1 MTRIFLYLLGLC
13 LFLPCLNNNTFA
25 ATASDTINL
34 RDFGAIGDGVTDDAP
49 AFQKALD
56 ALATAGGGT
65 LFIPAGQYVIA
76 TPVSKNF
83 SGSASSITI
92 TGVESLTMP
101 APPTAGGDE
110 LCKGLDLPTEV
121 YPRTGVQ
128 HVAISISGLQSLVIK
143 EIAFVGTPTVITDA
157 AITLLLTDI
166 DKAQLT
172 HNEFYGLATLV
183 DGGAIVEAVR
193 TDLEISLSKFLGSTA
208 TSGGYIPIVQNLEWR
223 GITVTDTTFLDY
235 GTRELFSKT
244 GIAAPISWINI
255 GNAAPPTNTSPRR
268 EVVLRNVFL
277 DEGGFWGLSSLPY
290 RYTPQ
295 SAPIDLIYITG
306 LVMNVSNFDQFGH
319 QLYDARQVF
328 IEKSRYGWS
337 QNATAAVALRNIG
350 TAILDQL
357 TCIADADRL
366 FADADTGELTV
377 INSSYAQLDSS
388 AHKTTTINTP
398 TDEDDPVQYVRA
410 RFADALG
417 REPDAAAH
425 FYWSNLLIHCFN
437 NAVCSDG
444 VKQALD
450 DYLSTSPAAVFA
462 TSGRITDDQSAPLAG
477 VMVTLSGSQSVTT
490 TTDANGSYVFTNL
503 PTSGEYLITAAKNDY
518 TFNSATATFITPSGD
533 QAADFTAQLTASL
546 KKHTISGRV
555 LNSGGQPMAGL
566 LLTLSGSLNRTAT
579 TAADGS
585 YSFTDIQGGSS
596 CTVTAA
602 KDGYVMLPLVQT
614 FNNLADDGLA
624 DFQATKLPVLLT
636 VPDSDR
642 AVALELT
649 QFITGPFPLTTT
661 LLSDGRNRTRIIL
674 FGTDLGLLPGEMAE
688 AITAEAEDAAHN
700 RYLLR
705 VEFVSPLA
713 ELPNVSQIVLRLTR
727 ELDDVG
733 EVLVSVS
740 VHGLSSNNVRIAI
753 KP

>member
-101 APPTAGGDE
+101 APPTAGGDQ

-143 EIAFVGTPTVITDA
+143 EIAFVGTATVITDA

-255 GNAAPPTNTSPRR
+255 GNAAPPDNHSPRR

-277 DEGGFWGLSSLPY
+277 DEGGYWGLSSLPY
-290 RYTPQ
+290 RYSPQ

-306 LVMNVSNFDQFGH
+306 LGMNVSNFGQYGH
-319 QLYDARQVF
+319 LLYDAQRVF
-328 IEKSRYGWS
+328 IEKSNYGWS
-337 QNATAAVALRNIG
+337 HNAAAAIG
-350 TAILDQL
+350 LVNVKTAILDKL
-357 TCIADADRL
+357 NCVAAADHIYADSTTR
-366 FADADTGELTV
+366 ELTV
-377 INSSYAQLDSS
+377 INSTYTQLDSF
-388 AHKTTTINTP
+388 AETTKTINTS
-398 TDEDDPVQYVRA
+398 DENDPVQYVRQ
-410 RFADALG
+410 RFAAVLG

-425 FYWSNLLIHCFN
+425 FYWSDLLIHCFDDSS
-437 NAVCSDG
+437 CQTST
-444 VKQALD
+444 KEALNG
-450 DYLSTSPAAVFA
+450 YLSTSPSRVFA
-462 TSGRITDDQSAPLAG
+462 ISGRTIDEQGSALSG
-477 VMVTLSGSQSVTT
+477 VTVTLSGSQSVTT
-490 TTDANGSYVFTNL
+490 KTDDSGNYIFTNL
-503 PTSGEYLITAAKNDY
+503 PTSGNYLITPSKIHYKFD
-518 TFNSATATFITPSGD
+518 SANFITPGGDRTANFTARLDTHVIKGTVRSEGNPISGVTVAVSGSATRTAITD
-533 QAADFTAQLTASL
+533 SAGEYSFVLNADENYAITPTRMHYTFDPGTSSIGNLTADTLLDFTA
-546 KKHTISGRV
+546 
-555 LNSGGQPMAGL
+555 
-566 LLTLSGSLNRTAT
+566 TL
-579 TAADGS
+579 
-585 YSFTDIQGGSS
+585 
-596 CTVTAA
+596 
-602 KDGYVMLPLVQT
+602 
-614 FNNLADDGLA
+614 
-624 DFQATKLPVLLT
+624 
-636 VPDSDR
+636 
-642 AVALELT
+642 
-649 QFITGPFPLTTT
+649 
-661 LLSDGRNRTRIIL
+661 
-674 FGTDLGLLPGEMAE
+674 
-688 AITAEAEDAAHN
+688 
-700 RYLLR
+700 
-705 VEFVSPLA
+705 
-713 ELPNVSQIVLRLTR
+713 
-727 ELDDVG
+727 
-733 EVLVSVS
+733 
-740 VHGLSSNNVRIAI
+740 
-753 KP
+753 